1 MRVRI
6 EIDAVGPDSAAQV
19 AALLRVTADLIS
31 AVPASPDDRWTY
43 QPTDI
48 VEDIDLSEVEAAQA
62 RLSSL
67 AESQGVSVAALIDE
81 ARARLNP
88 PTSVL
93 PS

>member
-1 MRVRI
+1 MRVCI
-6 EIDAVGPDSAAQV
+6 QIDATGPDSAAQV
-19 AALLRVTADLIS
+19 AALLRATADLIS

-48 VEDIDLSEVEAAQA
+48 VEDIDLSEGEAAQA

-67 AESQGVSVAALIDE
+67 AESHGVSVALIDE

-88 PTSVL
+88 PISVL
-93 PS
+93 SS